1 MPPLPSSEIVFHSTL
16 TAPKSKAVLRT
27 IVCAFRE
34 QEGLKNHE
42 LPSVPKMDGNSD
54 CYLISE
60 RCLWSLSERL
70 SGAIWDHLGRLTTTV
85 SGTVGGLSGVGS
97 AARTSNFER
106 GKE

>member
-1 MPPLPSSEIVFHSTL
+1 MAGARRIT
-16 TAPKSKAVLRT
+16 TAQW
-27 IVCAFRE
+27 E
-34 QEGLKNHE
+34 HEGLKNHE
-42 LPSVPKMDGNSD
+42 LPGVPKMDGNSD

-70 SGAIWDHLGRLTTTV
+70 SGSIWDHLGRLTTTV

-106 GKE
+106 GRE